1 MHPAKSVILFTTSSG
16 AGYGLIVIAVLADL
30 LGLMARAPLATA
42 VTLGLALALIVLGLG
57 ASTFHLGHPER
68 AWRALTQWRSSWLS
82 REGVAAL
89 WCFLPILGWGAL
101 RIQGAETGPGELER
115 GLAVLAGLS
124 ALVTLY
130 CTGMIYASL
139 KAVPMWATRW
149 TPASY
154 LLLGPASGAVLFNA
168 IAHALDFHQEMVGSI
183 ASFALLAGLMAKV
196 GYWKRSEKM
205 KPVST
210 AESAT
215 GLGETD
221 DGRPAKVSLLD
232 APHSEP
238 NYLMRE
244 MGFRIARK
252 HAARLR
258 RIALVWSFVFP
269 MLAIWLSAYS
279 SGWPLGALV
288 AVSVITAG
296 VGLVAERYLFFAEA
310 RHVQSLYYGEESA

>member
-1 MHPAKSVILFTTSSG
+1 MHPAKSVILFTTASG
-16 AGYGLIVIAVLADL
+16 AGYGLVVMAALFDA
-30 LGLMARAPLATA
+30 LGLMAREPVVTA
-42 VTLGLALALIVLGLG
+42 VTLGLALALIVVGLL

-68 AWRALTQWRSSWLS
+68 AWRALSQWRSSWLS

-89 WCFLPILGWGAL
+89 WTFLPILGWGTL
-101 RIQGAETGPGELER
+101 RLLDAEGAPGPAEQA
-115 GLAVLAGLS
+115 LAVVAGLS
-124 ALVTLY
+124 ALATLY

-149 TPASY
+149 TPAAY
-154 LLLGPASGAVLFNA
+154 LLIGPATGGVLFNA
-168 IAHALDFHQEMVGSI
+168 IAHLFAFHQESTGSI
-183 ASFALLAGLMAKV
+183 VTVVLLLALASKMGF
-196 GYWKRSEKM
+196 WKRAEKM
-205 KPVST
+205 KPAAT

-215 GLGETD
+215 GLGRDE
-221 DGRPAKVSLLD
+221 DGEPAAVTLLE

-258 RIALVWSFVFP
+258 RIAMVWTFLFP
-269 MLAIWLSAYS
+269 MLAIWMSSYS
-279 SGWPLGALV
+279 SGWAEAVLILISLV
-288 AVSVITAG
+288 TAG

-310 RHVQSLYYGEESA
+310 RHVQSLYYGEAAV